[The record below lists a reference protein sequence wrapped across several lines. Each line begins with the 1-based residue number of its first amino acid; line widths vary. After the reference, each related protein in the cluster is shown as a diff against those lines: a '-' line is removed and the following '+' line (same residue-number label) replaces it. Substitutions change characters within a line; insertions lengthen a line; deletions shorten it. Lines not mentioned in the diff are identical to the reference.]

1 MTDFFFN
8 FQMFASP
15 CRRLKKEALLLAG
28 FLNLNFAIFFIAG
41 VSRPPKKVH
50 EGAVATPD

>member
-8 FQMFASP
+8 FQMFAHPSH
-15 CRRLKKEALLLAG
+15 RLKKEAILLGGL
-28 FLNLNFAIFFIAG
+28 LNFNFAIFFIPG
-41 VSRPPKKVH
+41 VSRPPLKVP